1 MENTQITGYTE
12 VTMRI
17 MHLKQEKIRQE
28 DELNDAL
35 KELVYNLSPVSMVK
49 QSLHQLAHDRE
60 VQFDLTKIGLNLGA
74 NFLIDRILGKNS
86 SLKGFL
92 SALLVEKVSA
102 SFINNNL
109 SVIIS
114 GIRRLINR
122 NSTNGSNQ

>member
-49 QSLHQLAHDRE
+49 QSLHKLAHDRE

-92 SALLVEKVSA
+92 SALLVEKISA

>member
-1 MENTQITGYTE
+1 MGNTEITIYTE

-17 MHLKQEKIRQE
+17 MHLKQEKFRQE
-28 DELNDAL
+28 DELKDAF
-35 KELVYNLSPVSMVK
+35 KEFVYHLSPVSMVK
-49 QSLHQLAHDRE
+49 QSLHQLAQDRE

-86 SLKGFL
+86 SFKGFL
-92 SALLVEKVSA
+92 SALLVEKISD

-109 SVIIS
+109 SNLIS

-122 NSTNGSNQ
+122 NSIYGSNQ